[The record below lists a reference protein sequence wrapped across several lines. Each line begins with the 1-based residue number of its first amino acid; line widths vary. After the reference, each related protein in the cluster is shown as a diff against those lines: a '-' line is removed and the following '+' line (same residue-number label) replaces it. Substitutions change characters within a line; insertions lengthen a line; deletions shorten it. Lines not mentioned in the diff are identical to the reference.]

1 VSKLLVSLCI
11 VFGAVSAA
19 PNQEIKPLMTLTG
32 DGQLVGVCKFVKSVA
47 FSRDGNIL
55 ASGGWDNAISLW
67 DVATG
72 RKLAVLQGHTLGVSA
87 LSFAPD
93 GKTLFSA
100 SPDGTVKLWD
110 IASKKSTHT
119 LHAHSTTVYALAI
132 SPNGKTIAAA
142 GADRLIDL
150 WDAGTLANVASYD
163 DTFVVSLAFSPDGKR
178 LASGNSEGEIRVWDV
193 STGKVIHRMKRKTKD
208 DRLTMVDSLGF
219 SPDGKELASLGGD
232 DKLAAL
238 WNPDTGGL
246 LATLDLPLAA
256 VYGISLAFSPK
267 GEMLAVGTVTS
278 DEQDKNHVIY
288 LFGRAGEKKKL
299 VALLRGHT
307 SLVQCVAFG
316 PDGKTLAS
324 ASYDGTVRLWDITSV
339 RHPNPASLDNQRDG
353 EANAPEGDGSKK
365 QIVAMAD
372 PRHAPSALDARQEF
386 QIP

>member
-1 VSKLLVSLCI
+1 
-11 VFGAVSAA
+11 
-19 PNQEIKPLMTLTG
+19 
-32 DGQLVGVCKFVKSVA
+32 
-47 FSRDGNIL
+47 
-55 ASGGWDNAISLW
+55 
-67 DVATG
+67 
-72 RKLAVLQGHTLGVSA
+72 
-87 LSFAPD
+87 
-93 GKTLFSA
+93 
-100 SPDGTVKLWD
+100 
-110 IASKKSTHT
+110 
-119 LHAHSTTVYALAI
+119 
-132 SPNGKTIAAA
+132 
-142 GADRLIDL
+142 
-150 WDAGTLANVASYD
+150 
-163 DTFVVSLAFSPDGKR
+163 
-178 LASGNSEGEIRVWDV
+178 
-193 STGKVIHRMKRKTKD
+193 MKRKTKD

-372 PRHAPSALDARQEF
+372 PRHARSALDARQEF